1 MRTDGVFKTKHVLLP
16 DWKSRK
22 TLSLVPFGDIHR
34 DSPGFSEDAWNK
46 FLTRAKSLARIGN
59 VLFLGMGDYL
69 DSYST
74 SERMVM
80 YGSGLHESSVK
91 NHSET
96 ARKKVEALAKELQF
110 MEGKLIGFLG
120 GNHFPIL
127 KGGISG
133 DQHLAAMLNTD
144 YLGACCAI
152 RISFRLN
159 GGCSRISLDIFA
171 HHGKGG
177 GTTVSGKFNAVDKL
191 QQVCDADIFLMGD
204 NHARGCFPAG
214 EKLRLC
220 EGNGRLCVKSKPS
233 WIGRT
238 GSFLRAYIEDEPSYV
253 VDAAMQPCNLGH
265 IEFMITPERVREG
278 GANYSK
284 LNIGA
289 LQ

>member
-1 MRTDGVFKTKHVLLP
+1 MRTDGVFKTKQVLFP
-16 DWKSRK
+16 EWKAGK
-22 TLSLVPFGDIHR
+22 TMTLVPFGDIHR
-34 DSPGFSEDAWNK
+34 DSPGFSEAAWEK
-46 FLTRAKSLARIGN
+46 FLTRAKLLARKGD

-80 YGSGLHESSVK
+80 YGGGLHESSVK
-91 NHSET
+91 NHALT
-96 ARKKVEALAKELQF
+96 AQRKVESLAKELSF
-110 MEGKLIGFLG
+110 MRGKLIGFIG

-133 DQHLAAMLNTD
+133 DQHLAAMLETD

-152 RISFRLN
+152 RITFRVHGNCRTSVDL
-159 GGCSRISLDIFA
+159 FV

-177 GTTVSGKFNAVDKL
+177 GTTAAGKFNAVDKL

-220 EGNGRLCVKSKPS
+220 DSNGRLYVKAKPS

-238 GSFLRAYIEDEPSYV
+238 GSFLRAYVEDEPSYV
-253 VDAAMQPCNLGH
+253 VDAALQPSNLGH
-265 IEFMITPERVREG
+265 IEFLITPTRDCSG
-278 GANYSK
+278 GRDVGGID
-284 LNIGA
+284 IGA
-289 LQ
+289 IQ

>member
-1 MRTDGVFKTKHVLLP
+1 MRTDGIFKTKQVFFP
-16 DWKSRK
+16 EWKSGK
-22 TLSLVPFGDIHR
+22 TLTLVPFGDIHR

-46 FLTRAKSLARIGN
+46 FLIRARQLARKGD

-80 YGSGLHESSVK
+80 YGSGLHESSTK
-91 NHSET
+91 NHAET
-96 ARKKVEALAKELQF
+96 ARKKVEALAKEISF
-110 MEGKLIGFLG
+110 MKGRMIGFIG

-133 DQHLAAMLNTD
+133 DQHLAAMLETD
-144 YLGACCAI
+144 YLGACAAI
-152 RISFRLN
+152 RITFRTN
-159 GGCSRISLDIFA
+159 GTSRSSVDLFV

-177 GTTVSGKFNAVDKL
+177 GTTAGGRFNAVDKL
-191 QQVCDADIFLMGD
+191 QQICIADIFLMGD

-220 EGNGRLCVKSKPS
+220 DTGGNLFVKSKPS

-238 GSFLRAYIEDEPSYV
+238 GSFLRAYVEDEPSYV

-265 IEFMITPERVREG
+265 IEFLITPTRKKSDGKDIHGIE
-278 GANYSK
+278 
-284 LNIGA
+284 IGA
-289 LQ
+289 IQ

>member
-1 MRTDGVFKTKHVLLP
+1 MRTDGVFKTKQVFFP
-16 DWKSRK
+16 EWKLGK
-22 TLSLVPFGDIHR
+22 TLTIVPFGDLHR
-34 DSPGFSEDAWNK
+34 DSHGFSEEAWSK
-46 FLTRAKSLARIGN
+46 FITRAKALVRKGD

-80 YGSGLHESSVK
+80 YGGGLHESSVK
-91 NHSET
+91 NHAET
-96 ARKKVEALAKELQF
+96 ARKKVEALSKELAF
-110 MEGKLIGFLG
+110 MRGKIIGFVG

-133 DQHLAAMLNTD
+133 DQHLAAMLETD
-144 YLGACCAI
+144 YLGACCAM
-152 RISFRLN
+152 RITFRIH
-159 GGCSRISLDIFA
+159 GGTRTSIDIFA

-177 GTTVSGKFNAVDKL
+177 GTTAAGKFNAVEKL

-220 EGNGRLCVKSKPS
+220 DNGGKLFVKAKPA

-238 GSFLRAYIEDEPSYV
+238 GSFLKSYVEDESSYV
-253 VDAAMQPCNLGH
+253 VDAALPPANLGH
-265 IEFMITPERVREG
+265 IEFLLTPNRARTNGQDITGIE
-278 GANYSK
+278 
-284 LNIGA
+284 IGA
-289 LQ
+289 IQ